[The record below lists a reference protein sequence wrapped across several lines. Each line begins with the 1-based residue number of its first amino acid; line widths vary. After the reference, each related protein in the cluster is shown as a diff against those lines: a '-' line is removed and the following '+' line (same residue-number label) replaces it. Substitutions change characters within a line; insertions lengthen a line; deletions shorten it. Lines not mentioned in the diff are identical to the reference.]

1 LAEQVEYITPEQMMK
16 EEARAASLGIG
27 VGKLMENAGA
37 EVALEVWRR
46 YGPLFGKRVLVV
58 AGSGNNGGDGFV
70 AARHLAARG
79 SKVKVLLLSSP
90 EAIRTEEAETNW
102 KRLSESAVEMLVARD
117 GSELS
122 RLGSEFERADIVI
135 DAIFGTG
142 IRGEVREPHATAIR
156 LLNGSRAKKV
166 ALDIPSGLDPLTGEA
181 KGTTVKADVTIALHK
196 AKVGL
201 RRRSEFTGQVV
212 VVPIGIP

>member
-1 LAEQVEYITPEQMMK
+1 MAAQVDYITPEQMMK
-16 EEARAASLGIG
+16 EEARATSLGIG
-27 VGKLMENAGA
+27 VGKLMENAGV
-37 EVALEVWRR
+37 EVALEVERR
-46 YGPLFGKRVLVV
+46 YGPLFGKRILVV

-70 AARHLAARG
+70 TSRYLAARG

-90 EAIRTEEAETNW
+90 EAIRTKEAETNW
-102 KRLSESAVEMLVARD
+102 KRLRESGVEVLMARD

-122 RLGSEFERADIVI
+122 RVGSEFERAEIVI

-156 LLNGSRAKKV
+156 LLNESRAQKV

-181 KGTTVKADVTIALHK
+181 KGKTVKADVTIALHK

-201 RRRSEFTGQVV
+201 RGRSEFTGQVV

>member
-1 LAEQVEYITPEQMMK
+1 MMK
-16 EEARAASLGIG
+16 EEARATSLGIG

-37 EVALEVWRR
+37 EVAREVERR
-46 YGPLFGKRVLVV
+46 YGPIFGKRILVV

-90 EAIRTEEAETNW
+90 EAIRTKEAETNW
-102 KRLSESAVEMLVARD
+102 KRLRESGVEVLMARD

-122 RLGSEFERADIVI
+122 RVGSEFERAEIVI

-156 LLNGSRAKKV
+156 LLNESRARKV
-166 ALDIPSGLDPLTGEA
+166 AVDIPSGLDPTSGEA
-181 KGTTVKADVTIALHK
+181 KGTTVKAEVTIALHK

-201 RRRSEFTGQVV
+201 RRRSEFTGEVV

>member
-1 LAEQVEYITPEQMMK
+1 VEYITPEQMMK
-16 EEARAASLGIG
+16 EEARASSLGIG

-37 EVALEVWRR
+37 EAAREVERR

-70 AARHLAARG
+70 AARYLAARG
-79 SKVKVLLLSSP
+79 PRVKVLLLSSP
-90 EAIRTEEAETNW
+90 EAIRTKEAETNW
-102 KRLSESAVEMLVARD
+102 KRLGETAAEVLVARD
-117 GSELS
+117 SNELS
-122 RLGSEFERADIVI
+122 RLGSEFGRAEVVI

-142 IRGEVREPHATAIR
+142 IRGEVREPHASAIR
-156 LLNGSRAKKV
+156 LLNESRAKKV
-166 ALDIPSGLDPLTGEA
+166 AIDIPSGLDPLTGEA
-181 KGTTVKADVTIALHK
+181 KGPTVKADVTIALHR

-201 RRRSEFTGQVV
+201 RGRSEFTGEVV

>member
-1 LAEQVEYITPEQMMK
+1 MMK
-16 EEARAASLGIG
+16 EEARAAGLGIG

-37 EVALEVWRR
+37 EVALEVEKR

-70 AARHLAARG
+70 AARYLAARG
-79 SKVKVLLLSSP
+79 PRVKVLLLSSP
-90 EAIRTEEAETNW
+90 EAIRTKEAETNW
-102 KRLSESAVEMLVARD
+102 KRLGETAAEVLVARD
-117 GSELS
+117 SSELS
-122 RLGSEFERADIVI
+122 RLGSEFGRAEVVI

-142 IRGEVREPHATAIR
+142 IKGVVREPHASAIR
-156 LLNGSRAKKV
+156 LLNESRAKKV
-166 ALDIPSGLDPLTGEA
+166 AIDIPSGLDPLTGEA

-201 RRRSEFTGQVV
+201 RGRSEFTGEVV

>member
-1 LAEQVEYITPEQMMK
+1 LAAQVEYITPEDMMR
-16 EEARAASLGIG
+16 EEARAASLGTG

-37 EVALEVWRR
+37 EVAREVERR
-46 YGPLFGKRVLVV
+46 YGPLFGKRILVV

-70 AARHLAARG
+70 AARYLAAIG

-90 EAIRTEEAETNW
+90 DSIRTKEAETNW
-102 KRLSESAVEMLVARD
+102 KRLGETTVEVLIARD
-117 GSELS
+117 GNELS
-122 RLGSEFERADIVI
+122 KLRREFERAEIVI

-156 LLNGSRAKKV
+156 LLNESRARKV
-166 ALDIPSGLDPLTGEA
+166 ALDIPSGLDPTSGEA
-181 KGTTVKADVTIALHK
+181 KGTAVKADVTIALHK

-201 RRRSEFTGQVV
+201 RRRSEFTGEVV
-212 VVPIGIP
+212 VVSIGIP

>member
-1 LAEQVEYITPEQMMK
+1 LAAQVEYITPEQMMK
-16 EEARAASLGIG
+16 EEARAAGLGIG

-37 EVALEVWRR
+37 EVAREVERR
-46 YGPLFGKRVLVV
+46 NGPLFGRRVLVV

-79 SKVKVLLLSSP
+79 SNVKVLLLSGP
-90 EAIRTEEAETNW
+90 EAIRTKEAETNW
-102 KRLSESAVEMLVARD
+102 KRLGETGVELLVARD
-117 GSELS
+117 VSELS
-122 RLGSEFERADIVI
+122 RLGGEFERAEIVI

-156 LLNGSRAKKV
+156 LLNESRAKKV
-166 ALDIPSGLDPLTGEA
+166 ALDIPSGLDPITGEA

-201 RRRSEFTGQVV
+201 RRRNEFTGEVV

>member
-1 LAEQVEYITPEQMMK
+1 MMK

-79 SKVKVLLLSSP
+79 PKVKVLLLSSP
-90 EAIRTEEAETNW
+90 EAVRTEEAETNW
-102 KRLSESAVEMLVARD
+102 RRLSESAVEMLVAGD
-117 GSELS
+117 GKERSC
-122 RLGSEFERADIVI
+122 LGRRASGADIVVG
-135 DAIFGTG
+135 AGVGTG
-142 IRGEVREPHATAIR
+142 IRA
-156 LLNGSRAKKV
+156 
-166 ALDIPSGLDPLTGEA
+166 EA
-181 KGTTVKADVTIALHK
+181 G
-196 AKVGL
+196 
-201 RRRSEFTGQVV
+201 
-212 VVPIGIP
+212 

>member
-1 LAEQVEYITPEQMMK
+1 MAAQVEYITPEQMMK

-27 VGKLMENAGA
+27 VGKLMENAGS
-37 EVALEVWRR
+37 EVALEVERR
-46 YGPLFGKRVLVV
+46 YGPLFGRRVLVV

-90 EAIRTEEAETNW
+90 EAIRTKEAETNW
-102 KRLSESAVEMLVARD
+102 KRLSESPVEMLVARD
-117 GSELS
+117 GSELT
-122 RLGSEFERADIVI
+122 RLGSEFERAEIVI

-156 LLNGSRAKKV
+156 LLNASRAKKV

>member
-1 LAEQVEYITPEQMMK
+1 LAAQVDYITPEQMMK
-16 EEARAASLGIG
+16 EEARATSLGIG

-37 EVALEVWRR
+37 EVALEVERR

-90 EAIRTEEAETNW
+90 EAIRTKEAETNW
-102 KRLSESAVEMLVARD
+102 KRLGETTVEVLIARD
-117 GSELS
+117 VNELS
-122 RLGSEFERADIVI
+122 KLGRVFENVEIVI

-156 LLNGSRAKKV
+156 ILNESRAKKV
-166 ALDIPSGLDPLTGEA
+166 AVDIPSGLDPTSGEA

-201 RRRSEFTGQVV
+201 RRRREFTGEVV